1 MLQDDTIYETVF
13 QTTNGYALILRVT
26 LPHNVFRTPT
36 MALHGVQAQHNWIDA
51 QMKVV
56 GYSPISSD
64 KQWKHSKMKLG
75 DAVYAVIQHFQL
87 NPREYLHSDSEA
99 MHVHV
104 CF

>member
-1 MLQDDTIYETVF
+1 
-13 QTTNGYALILRVT
+13 
-26 LPHNVFRTPT
+26 
-36 MALHGVQAQHNWIDA
+36 MALHGVHAQHNWIDT

-87 NPREYLHSDSEA
+87 NPRE
-99 MHVHV
+99 
-104 CF
+104 